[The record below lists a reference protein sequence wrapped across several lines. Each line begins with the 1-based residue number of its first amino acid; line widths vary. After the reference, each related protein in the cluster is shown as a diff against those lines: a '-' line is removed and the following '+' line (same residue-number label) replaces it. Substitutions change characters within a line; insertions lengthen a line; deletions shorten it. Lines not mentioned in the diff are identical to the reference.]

1 MCGDVMRR
9 DSVAS
14 ARVLRATFARS
25 CLHLRWPLVAG
36 LSGWV
41 LFGCAA
47 EYGEQSSSRPK
58 NQTLPLPRTALL
70 TPPSDPGCALKSS
83 DLSGGKDQPNRM
95 RARVANLAG
104 TERSDAAIVSGGPP
118 SESGI
123 ASQPKQPLVQ
133 TDPNASLATRIK
145 LEYERDCFQ
154 RAEARM
160 RERLLQLQAEVRR
173 TVAASR
179 RREQD

>member
-1 MCGDVMRR
+1 MRG

-14 ARVLRATFARS
+14 ASVPHATFFRS

-47 EYGEQSSSRPK
+47 EYGEQGSSKPR
-58 NQTLPLPRTALL
+58 NQTLPLPSKAML
-70 TPPSDPGCALKSS
+70 TPPLDPGCALKSS
-83 DLSGGKDQPNRM
+83 DLSGRKDQPHRI
-95 RARVANLAG
+95 RTRVANLAG
-104 TERSDAAIVSGGPP
+104 TERPDAAIVSGSPP

-123 ASQPKQPLVQ
+123 ASQPKQPIVQ

-160 RERLLQLQAEVRR
+160 RERLLKLQAEVRR

>member
-1 MCGDVMRR
+1 MRG

-14 ARVLRATFARS
+14 ASVLRATFSRS
-25 CLHLRWPLVAG
+25 CRHLRWPLVAG

-47 EYGEQSSSRPK
+47 EYGEQGSSRPK

-83 DLSGGKDQPNRM
+83 DLSGGKDQPKRM

-104 TERSDAAIVSGGPP
+104 TERSDTAIVSP
-118 SESGI
+118 SE
-123 ASQPKQPLVQ
+123 ASQSKQPLVQ
-133 TDPNASLATRIK
+133 ADPNASLATRIK

>member
-1 MCGDVMRR
+1 MRG

-14 ARVLRATFARS
+14 ARVLRATFPRS

-36 LSGWV
+36 LSGCI

-47 EYGEQSSSRPK
+47 DYGEQGSSRPK
-58 NQTLPLPRTALL
+58 NQTSPLPRTALL

-83 DLSGGKDQPNRM
+83 DLSGGTDQPKRM

-123 ASQPKQPLVQ
+123 ASQPIVQ
-133 TDPNASLATRIK
+133 TDPNASLATRIR

>member
-1 MCGDVMRR
+1 MCGDVMRG

-14 ARVLRATFARS
+14 ASVLRATFSRS
-25 CLHLRWPLVAG
+25 CLHLRWVVAG

-47 EYGEQSSSRPK
+47 EYGEQGSSRPK
-58 NQTLPLPRTALL
+58 NQMLPLPRKALL

-83 DLSGGKDQPNRM
+83 DLSGGKDQPKRM
-95 RARVANLAG
+95 RTRVANLAG
-104 TERSDAAIVSGGPP
+104 AERSDAAIVSGGPR
-118 SESGI
+118 SEPGI
-123 ASQPKQPLVQ
+123 ASQPKQSLVQ

-173 TVAASR
+173 TIAASR